1 MINRYAYLYNGSA
14 WLSEVELDI
23 PIEELT
29 ERSLEYVISQAVK
42 KDVNFMSYTE
52 NQLYD
57 DYKNDKKL
65 GIIDNKMT
73 YDDYMESMELYYID
87 LSEYNLDN
95 LYIDLTHF
103 RLKPITES
111 LMLDS
116 LYVKLYDARRD
127 EIIERGIKHYDYS
140 TALNTLK
147 DDELI
152 PLIDNMV
159 KYDYKIIEYQR
170 IVNTDDGYALELT
183 EFKDNQ
189 VIISHLIEYH
199 QGYISHVKSEEV
211 YRGSIK

>member
-1 MINRYAYLYNGSA
+1 MINRYCYLYNGSA

-23 PIEELT
+23 PIEGLT
-29 ERSLEYVISQAVK
+29 LRTLEYVISQAVK
-42 KDVNFMSYTE
+42 KDVNFMSYTDDD
-52 NQLYD
+52 LYI
-57 DYKNDKKL
+57 DYKNDKTL
-65 GIIDNKMT
+65 GIIDNNIT
-73 YDDYMESMELYYID
+73 YDDYIESMELYNID
-87 LSEYNLDN
+87 LCEYNLNN

-103 RLKPITES
+103 RLKPITDS

-170 IVNTDDGYALELT
+170 IVNTDDGYFLELT

-199 QGYISHVKSEEV
+199 QGYISHVKKKEV